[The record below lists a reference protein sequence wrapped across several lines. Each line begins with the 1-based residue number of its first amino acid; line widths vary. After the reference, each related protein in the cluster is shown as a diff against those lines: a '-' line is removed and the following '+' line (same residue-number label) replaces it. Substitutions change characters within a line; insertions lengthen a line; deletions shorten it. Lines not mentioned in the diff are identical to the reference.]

1 MDSSVPKVSC
11 RNFRANLWRPHTCTN
26 CYKSK
31 SLHQLQQTEPT
42 PSKSLF
48 KKLTSSPK
56 AKKKELRQVASI
68 ATLSGDRERRSEW
81 EDMPQR
87 SHKNGPM
94 VGVVKPYAVVDID
107 EDSETEGRF
116 IAASRPFR
124 DTLKYAIAVR
134 PELRCVYLFLT
145 APSFC
150 PYSNLSMTCMLYRD
164 NKISFCIL
172 RGIQF
177 GQI

>member
-1 MDSSVPKVSC
+1 MDSAVTKVSC
-11 RNFRANLWRPHTCTN
+11 RNFRANIWRPHTCTN

-56 AKKKELRQVASI
+56 TKKKELRQVASI
-68 ATLSGDRERRSEW
+68 ATLSGDREGRSKW
-81 EDMPQR
+81 ADMPQR

-107 EDSETEGRF
+107 EDSETEGRSL
-116 IAASRPFR
+116 AVTKQCR
-124 DTLKYAIAVR
+124 DTFKCANAAIEV
-134 PELRCVYLFLT
+134 VYL
-145 APSFC
+145 
-150 PYSNLSMTCMLYRD
+150 
-164 NKISFCIL
+164 
-172 RGIQF
+172 
-177 GQI
+177 